1 MLTAVKLRSLEDERF
16 YSVLDVALDIRAEL
30 DFHAAQTIIPIMRSV
45 VRYESL
51 MPGDGINMRDR
62 YCELRWKAAQFL
74 KAEGYLTLVEYIE
87 SGSYKRWESL
97 VKVKVA
103 NEEEFYHLIV
113 MLTEEEERRAPG
125 SKAEDLPSAMSR
137 LEQLGDR
144 FHRVALKMR
153 TTRAGCSV
161 FEINTEY
168 DVQTLIAGLLETRFE
183 DVGQKSG
190 RRVMPANPRASTST

>member
-1 MLTAVKLRSLEDERF
+1 
-16 YSVLDVALDIRAEL
+16 
-30 DFHAAQTIIPIMRSV
+30 
-45 VRYESL
+45 
-51 MPGDGINMRDR
+51 
-62 YCELRWKAAQFL
+62 
-74 KAEGYLTLVEYIE
+74 
-87 SGSYKRWESL
+87 
-97 VKVKVA
+97 VKVA